1 MCKSMLEVKYRN
13 TDELIPYARNARTHS
28 ESQIAQIAASIK
40 EFGFNNPIL
49 LDGDNGVI
57 AGHGRLLAAQK
68 LGLKQVPCIEL
79 SHLTETQ
86 KKAYILADNKIALN
100 SGWDFDTLSIE
111 LEDLKLNDINVELTG
126 FNLEEIE
133 GLQDPLSALDEEDF
147 SNLGGDQKDIFNVT
161 FSFNKE
167 DEDLIKNFITDKG
180 KPFITDLITREA
192 KKNA

>member
-1 MCKSMLEVKYRN
+1 MLEVKYRN

-49 LDGDNGVI
+49 LDGENGVI
-57 AGHGRLLAAQK
+57 SGHGRLLAAQK

-79 SHLTETQ
+79 SHLSETQ

-111 LEDLKLNDINVELTG
+111 LEDLKLNDFKIELTG

-133 GLQDPLSALDEEDF
+133 GLQDPLSALDEDDF
-147 SNLGGDQKDIFNVT
+147 SNLNTDQKDIFNVT

-167 DEDLIKNFITDKG
+167 DEDLIKNFITEKG

>member
-1 MCKSMLEVKYRN
+1 MLEVKYRN

-167 DEDLIKNFITDKG
+167 DEALIKNFITNKG
-180 KPFITDLITREA
+180 KPFITDLITQEA
-192 KKNA
+192 KKNAQ

>member
-1 MCKSMLEVKYRN
+1 MLEVKYRN

-49 LDGDNGVI
+49 LDGENGVI

-111 LEDLKLNDINVELTG
+111 FEDLKLNDFKIELTG

-147 SNLGGDQKDIFNVT
+147 SNLAGDQKDIFNVT

-167 DEDLIKNFITDKG
+167 DEGLIKNFITQKG

>member
-1 MCKSMLEVKYRN
+1 MLEVKYRN

-49 LDGDNGVI
+49 LDGENGVI

-79 SHLTETQ
+79 SHLSETQ

-111 LEDLKLNDINVELTG
+111 LEDLKLNDFKIELTG

-133 GLQDPLSALDEEDF
+133 GLQDPLSALDEDDS
-147 SNLGGDQKDIFNVT
+147 SNLNTDQKDIFNVT

-167 DEDLIKNFITDKG
+167 DEDLIKNFITEKG

>member
-1 MCKSMLEVKYRN
+1 MLEVKYRN

-86 KKAYILADNKIALN
+86 KKDYILADNKIALN

-167 DEDLIKNFITDKG
+167 DEALIKNFITNKG
-180 KPFITDLITREA
+180 KPFITDLITQEA
-192 KKNA
+192 KKNAQ

>member
-1 MCKSMLEVKYRN
+1 MLEVKYRN

-28 ESQIAQIAASIK
+28 ESQIAQIASSIK

>member
-1 MCKSMLEVKYRN
+1 MLEVKYRN

-57 AGHGRLLAAQK
+57 AGHGRLMAAQK